1 MASEQL
7 VVFQLAAEEY
17 AIPISQVK
25 EIIRYSGATQMPDT
39 PEYVE
44 GIVNLRGKV
53 IPVIHLAKKFNF
65 RQGKNTDTQALIVEA
80 ASQEIG
86 IVVDAV
92 TEVIRLDEGATEE
105 VSGIAW
111 PGEFIKAIG
120 KVEKRLLIILDLDKL
135 FNQAEMTVV
144 KASGR
149 QACVN

>member
-1 MASEQL
+1 MVSEQL

-25 EIIRYSGATQMPDT
+25 EIIRYNGATQMPDT

-65 RQGKNTDTQALIVEA
+65 PQGKNLDAQALIVEA
-80 ASQEIG
+80 ANQEIG

-92 TEVIRLDEGATEE
+92 TEVIRLDENATEA
-105 VSGIAW
+105 VSGIAQ

-135 FNQAEMTVV
+135 FSQAEMTAV
-144 KASGR
+144 KASRR